1 MTIEFINY
9 CKYFKTKQW
18 IAEVREMKYDR
29 ICHQLQLLDENE
41 WTEGIIYSILY
52 QLLQLLQDK
61 ALDWWG

>member
-1 MTIEFINY
+1 
-9 CKYFKTKQW
+9 
-18 IAEVREMKYDR
+18 MKYDR